1 MQIREKLGSKSK
13 EIIVAH
19 DIELPLDGITLT
31 IPQRGDKKKL
41 LELSE
46 MNGKQYRFDR
56 LKQAEN

>member
-31 IPQRGDKKKL
+31 IPQRGDKKNCWN
-41 LELSE
+41 S
-46 MNGKQYRFDR
+46 
-56 LKQAEN
+56 LK